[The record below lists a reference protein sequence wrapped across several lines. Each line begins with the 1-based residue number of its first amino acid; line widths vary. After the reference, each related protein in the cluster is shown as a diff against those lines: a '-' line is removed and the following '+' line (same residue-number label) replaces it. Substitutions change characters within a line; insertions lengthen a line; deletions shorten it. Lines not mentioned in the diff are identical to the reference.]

1 MKNKRIITIDGPSA
15 SGKGSLARRLAEA
28 LQFLLLDSG
37 LLYRAYTYFFEQM
50 QSHEFALNMLKSSKI
65 KNFEGAMLIFHE
77 EQNITQSL
85 RNEKIAHL
93 ASKLSSLDVTRRN
106 LLSLQRELASSDGL
120 VADGRD
126 MGTVVFPHSA
136 TKIFLTASSEM
147 RANRRFREL
156 QNIDPLI
163 TLDRIKDDIQSRD
176 DADKSRALSPLIPA
190 TDAKIVD
197 STNKTE
203 EEVFLIAMEH
213 FIKCTN

>member
-1 MKNKRIITIDGPSA
+1 
-15 SGKGSLARRLAEA
+15 
-28 LQFLLLDSG
+28 
-37 LLYRAYTYFFEQM
+37 M

-106 LLSLQRELASSDGL
+106 LLSVQRELASSDGL

-176 DADKSRALSPLIPA
+176 AADKSRALSPLIPA

-203 EEVFLIAMEH
+203 EEVFLIVMEH